1 MWVSARDQAAPKA
14 GTSAA
19 PIVVRRRRLA
29 LPGVLMVAI
38 AAVWCAVAIR
48 GLVVGAPEVIPGLG
62 TTIGAAGTLMV
73 GSALALLGL
82 SWIVRRE
89 VLVIDRDMVELA
101 DRRLTGVRVWHA
113 PLTGYRGVRDR
124 QEQHPH
130 RYGTRVWYVVEL
142 WHPEPEK
149 TVELARTRDPR
160 TVEECAVSWARR
172 LGLPLC
178 RRPDE
183 PLGKPKLGAQDEV
196 ALTTDPARP
205 LPAA

>member
-1 MWVSARDQAAPKA
+1 MWVSARDRAAPKA
-14 GTSAA
+14 SDSAA
-19 PIVVRRRRLA
+19 PIVVRHRRLA
-29 LPGVLMVAI
+29 LAGVLMAAI

-62 TTIGAAGTLMV
+62 TIGAAGSLMV
-73 GSALALLGL
+73 GTALALLGL

-89 VLVIDRDMVELA
+89 VLVIDRDTVELA
-101 DRRLTGVRVWHA
+101 DRRLTGVRGWHA

-142 WHPEPEK
+142 WHPEPAR

-160 TVEECAVSWARR
+160 TVEECAVSWAGR

-178 RRPDE
+178 RCPDE
-183 PLGKPKLGAQDEV
+183 PLGQPKLGSQDGV
-196 ALTTDPARP
+196 ALTTGPARP
-205 LPAA
+205 LSAA